1 MADRKLMEEYENSVM
16 SLAVS
21 EMLEK
26 LGRELEE
33 EYKDMEDI
41 PPNPEA
47 SDKFYKALDKE
58 YRKGQIRSFGK
69 KAARFGR
76 YAITVCAAVIV
87 VFSISVVSVDALRI
101 KFLDWLTNVHSTH
114 TTYNDIDHM
123 NDSIFPEYVPNGY
136 SLQFY
141 NKDENLITETYSN
154 EDDFF
159 ITIVINNNNNSVYN
173 IDNEETDYEIVEI
186 NDNTGLITN
195 KEGLI
200 SLIWNDSTNNY
211 FISTNDTTI
220 NADSIVKIAQSL
232 EY

>member
-26 LGRELEE
+26 FGKELEE
-33 EYKDMEDI
+33 EYKNMEDI

-47 SDKFYKALDKE
+47 SEKFYKALDKE

-101 KFLDWLTNVHSTH
+101 KFLDWLTNVHSNH
-114 TTYNDIDHM
+114 NSYNDIYM
-123 NDSIFPEYVPNGY
+123 LNDITTPSYLPDGY
-136 SLQFY
+136 KLQMY
-141 NKDENLITETYSN
+141 IKEDEIETQTY
-154 EDDFF
+154 
-159 ITIVINNNNNSVYN
+159 
-173 IDNEETDYEIVEI
+173 I
-186 NDNTGLITN
+186 NDNNNTITIINNTSDIVFNTDNESIDTEFVKINDFIGLYSQ
-195 KEGLI
+195 KG
-200 SLIWNDSTNNY
+200 NDSSLMWSNDNTS
-211 FISTNDTTI
+211 FIVTTDDVKI
-220 NADSIVKIAQSL
+220 DKNQIVQIAQSL
-232 EY
+232 K

>member
-33 EYKDMEDI
+33 EYKNMEDI

-47 SDKFYKALDKE
+47 SEKFYKALDKE

-101 KFLDWLTNVHSTH
+101 KFLDWLTNIHSSH
-114 TTYNDIDHM
+114 TAYNDFL
-123 NDSIFPEYVPNGY
+123 NDNALPEFIPDGYV
-136 SLQFY
+136 LQY
-141 NKDENLITETYSN
+141 YENEETMTTETYVN
-154 EDDFF
+154 EMDNY
-159 ITIVINNNNNSVYN
+159 ITILIANNTSIFNV
-173 IDNEETDYEIVEI
+173 DNEASYSETIEI
-186 NDNTGLITN
+186 NGYAGIYVAKGNG
-195 KEGLI
+195 K
-200 SLIWNDSTNNY
+200 SLIWTTETN
-211 FISTNDTTI
+211 FISITTNDTSLTKDI
-220 NADSIVKIAQSL
+220 IIAIAQSL
-232 EY
+232 KK

>member
-114 TTYNDIDHM
+114 TTYNDIDHVKA
-123 NDSIFPEYVPNGY
+123 SVFPEYVPNGY
-136 SLQFY
+136 ALQFY
-141 NKDENLITETYSN
+141 NKDDNLITETYTNDNGDIIS
-154 EDDFF
+154 
-159 ITIVINNNNNSVYN
+159 IIINTDNMVFNS
-173 IDNEETDYEIVEI
+173 DNESTDSELIEI
-186 NDNTGLITN
+186 NDYIGVYTQKGNSKSIV
-195 KEGLI
+195 
-200 SLIWNDSTNNY
+200 WNDENASY
-211 FISTNDTTI
+211 IISSNDANI
-220 NADSIVKIAQSL
+220 SKDSIVKIAQSL
-232 EY
+232 K

>member
-47 SDKFYKALDKE
+47 SENFYKALDKE

-114 TTYNDIDHM
+114 TSYNDIDHVK
-123 NDSIFPEYVPNGY
+123 SSVFPEYIPSGY
-136 SLQFY
+136 LLQSY
-141 NKDENLITETYSN
+141 NKEDNLTTETFVN
-154 EDDFF
+154 ANNNI
-159 ITIVINNNNNSVYN
+159 ITIIINTSNLVFNT
-173 IDNEETDYEIVEI
+173 DNEAIDSEIVDVNDCVGI
-186 NDNTGLITN
+186 YTQKGDVCSLVWHDGSTSFNITTDDNTITREN
-195 KEGLI
+195 
-200 SLIWNDSTNNY
+200 
-211 FISTNDTTI
+211 
-220 NADSIVKIAQSL
+220 IVEIAQSL
-232 EY
+232 K

>member
-47 SDKFYKALDKE
+47 SENFYKALDKE

-87 VFSISVVSVDALRI
+87 VFSISVVSVDALRL

-114 TTYNDIDHM
+114 TTYNDIDHN
-123 NDSIFPEYVPNGY
+123 NDVRLLENIPDGY
-136 SLQFY
+136 SLQLY
-141 NKDENLITETYSN
+141 NNNGDLITETFVNSSEN
-154 EDDFF
+154 F
-159 ITIVINNNNNSVYN
+159 ITLIICPKDYVFNS
-173 IDNEETDYEIVEI
+173 DNESTYSETVAI
-186 NDNTGLITN
+186 NDIIGLYSTKDDCIT
-195 KEGLI
+195 
-200 SLIWNDSTNNY
+200 LIWTMGDSNY
-211 FISTNDTTI
+211 TITTNDMTLSQEI
-220 NADSIVKIAQSL
+220 IIEIAESIK
-232 EY
+232 

>member
-47 SDKFYKALDKE
+47 SEKFYKALDKE
-58 YRKGQIRSFGK
+58 YRKGQLRSFGK

-87 VFSISVVSVDALRI
+87 VFSISVVSVDALRL

-114 TTYNDIDHM
+114 TAYNDIL
-123 NDSIFPEYVPNGY
+123 NDNTLPEFIPEGY
-136 SLQFY
+136 SLQY
-141 NKDENLITETYSN
+141 YENEDTLTTETFVN
-154 EDDFF
+154 EYNNI
-159 ITIVINNNNNSVYN
+159 ITIVINTSNLVFNT
-173 IDNEETDYEIVEI
+173 DNEAINTELVDVNDCVGIYTKKGNDCSLVWNDENTSFIITTDDGTITKEAIVE
-186 NDNTGLITN
+186 
-195 KEGLI
+195 
-200 SLIWNDSTNNY
+200 
-211 FISTNDTTI
+211 
-220 NADSIVKIAQSL
+220 IAQSL
-232 EY
+232 K

>member
-33 EYKDMEDI
+33 EYKNMEDI

-47 SDKFYKALDKE
+47 SEKFYKALDKE

-114 TTYNDIDHM
+114 TTYNDIDNI

-136 SLQFY
+136 SLKYY

-154 EDDFF
+154 EENFF

-186 NDNTGLITN
+186 NDYTGLITN

-220 NADSIVKIAQSL
+220 NTESIVKIAQSL

>member
-47 SDKFYKALDKE
+47 SEKFYKALDKE

-87 VFSISVVSVDALRI
+87 VFSISVVSVDALRL

-114 TTYNDIDHM
+114 TAYNSSQ
-123 NDSIFPEYVPNGY
+123 SI
-136 SLQFY
+136 
-141 NKDENLITETYSN
+141 
-154 EDDFF
+154 
-159 ITIVINNNNNSVYN
+159 NSVYPEYLPKGYVLQSYN
-173 IDNEETDYEIVEI
+173 YEGSLTTESFVNSSEDCITIIISPNNYVFNSDNEDTYSEKVEI
-186 NDNTGLITN
+186 NDYTGIYSN
-195 KEGLI
+195 KDNC
-200 SLIWNDSTNNY
+200 STLIWNSEEETY
-211 FISTNDTTI
+211 TITTNDSSITKET
-220 NADSIVKIAQSL
+220 IVKIAQSL
-232 EY
+232 K

>member
-47 SDKFYKALDKE
+47 SEKFYKALDKE
-58 YRKGQIRSFGK
+58 YRKGQIRSFCK

-76 YAITVCAAVIV
+76 YAITICAAVIV
-87 VFSISVVSVDALRI
+87 IFSISVVSVDALRI

-114 TTYNDIDHM
+114 TAYNDSSQ
-123 NDSIFPEYVPNGY
+123 SISTIYPEFIPTGY
-136 SLQFY
+136 ILQLY
-141 NKDENLITETYSN
+141 NNEGDLTTESFVNSN
-154 EDDFF
+154 ENY
-159 ITIVINNNNNSVYN
+159 ITIIISPSNYIFNS
-173 IDNEETDYEIVEI
+173 DNEETYSETVEI
-186 NDNTGLITN
+186 NDYTGIYSIKQN
-195 KEGLI
+195 C
-200 SLIWNDSTNNY
+200 SMLIWSSEEEIYTITTNDS
-211 FISTNDTTI
+211 
-220 NADSIVKIAQSL
+220 SITKEIIIKIAQSL
-232 EY
+232 K

>member
-33 EYKDMEDI
+33 EYKNMEDI

-47 SDKFYKALDKE
+47 SEKFYKALDKE

-87 VFSISVVSVDALRI
+87 IFSISVVSVDALRI

-114 TTYNDIDHM
+114 TAYNDIL
-123 NDSIFPEYVPNGY
+123 NDNALPEFIPTGYV
-136 SLQFY
+136 LQSY
-141 NKDENLITETYSN
+141 NYEGALTTESFVNSSEEY
-154 EDDFF
+154 
-159 ITIVINNNNNSVYN
+159 ITIIISPSNYVFNS
-173 IDNEETDYEIVEI
+173 DNEETFSETVEI
-186 NDNTGLITN
+186 NDYIGLYSFKDNCST
-195 KEGLI
+195 
-200 SLIWNDSTNNY
+200 LIWTSKEEMYT
-211 FISTNDTTI
+211 ITTNDNSITKET
-220 NADSIVKIAQSL
+220 IVKIAQSL
-232 EY
+232 K

>member
-26 LGRELEE
+26 FGKELEE
-33 EYKDMEDI
+33 EYKNMEDI

-47 SDKFYKALDKE
+47 SEKFYKALDKE

-114 TTYNDIDHM
+114 TSYNDIDHVK
-123 NDSIFPEYVPNGY
+123 SSVFPEYIPSGY
-136 SLQFY
+136 LLQSY
-141 NKDENLITETYSN
+141 NKDENLITEVYTNDNDCILSIIIN
-154 EDDFF
+154 TDN
-159 ITIVINNNNNSVYN
+159 IVFNS
-173 IDNEETDYEIVEI
+173 DNESTDSELIEIDEFI
-186 NDNTGLITN
+186 GIYTQREDS
-195 KEGLI
+195 K
-200 SLIWNDSTNNY
+200 SLVWNDEKASY
-211 FISTNDTTI
+211 IISSNDIAISKET
-220 NADSIVKIAQSL
+220 IVKIAQSL
-232 EY
+232 N